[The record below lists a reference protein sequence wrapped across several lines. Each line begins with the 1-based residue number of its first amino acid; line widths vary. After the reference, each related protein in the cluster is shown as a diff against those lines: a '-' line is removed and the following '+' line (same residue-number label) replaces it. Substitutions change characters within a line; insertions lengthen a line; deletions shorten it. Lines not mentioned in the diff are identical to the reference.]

1 MRLAAF
7 TKARPADAA
16 QEKLASHDW
25 VARLPSPA
33 ASRSSELH
41 TAAMALELKYASDA
55 TLLLDDLVDS
65 LGSPGNAA
73 GVVVP
78 VLMPSLPLVDR
89 TKAALARRHGVA
101 MGVAFLLPGAFI
113 EHMAQLIGLDPLHP
127 SWRPQG
133 LAWRL
138 VPLLAAMVEEG
149 DTPRLGPACVDTR
162 ARHALARDVADR
174 FDQYLYFRPE
184 MIAAWDRGEAWDA
197 LPESAQGDEAW
208 QRDLWRRLSA
218 GLADHPHPAVRLRDL
233 ETRIHAGQGD
243 VPTSLEVLAS
253 GPLPPT
259 LLPLLRALATRTRVC
274 LRALLP
280 STEYLG
286 DLRAGRTQMRAGQ
299 AVDLAWEGHPLL
311 SHLGKQAVDSFRSF
325 EEALVTEGQEYDVI
339 ALPEP
344 RSDRLLARLQADI
357 RAARQPGAATTAPP
371 VTADR
376 SVRVHRCHGAR
387 REVEVLRDELLDAF
401 ESLPELRASEVLIL
415 APQLDLYGPL
425 AEAILRDGDPS
436 LPLRLAER
444 RIDRSE
450 PLVRGMHTLLR
461 VAAGRVP
468 LSEGLAL
475 LALPAVAARVE
486 SLGIDPATLA
496 DRVRASGI
504 TWGLNAAHRRAMDAG
519 DQGTGTWREG
529 LDRLL
534 AGVWLGDADTASDG
548 HQRPALPVSGDLG
561 ADPATLSASLDWLDG
576 LVCLLDDWQREASP
590 GQWADRLDRVLD
602 QVLAAGDGRFDSTA
616 AVDLVGQLRA
626 AETDHAC
633 DVDMDAAAV
642 ADWLDQVAQEEVR
655 AVSRVGGNMAMGGF
669 KPMRA
674 IPCRVLAIMG
684 LHDAAFPRRARAPA
698 WDLLAA
704 APRRGD
710 RDPVR
715 EDRQLFLDALL
726 AAGDRVIVTATARNI
741 RSNKDEPLS
750 ACVDEFLRVAAA
762 TISDRVDIR
771 ETTYRDL
778 IEDHPLQ
785 PFNAACFTGP
795 RASFDT
801 GHLAIARACQQ
812 RQEEAAPFQVGVFEL
827 PEAVQSADLELHEMI
842 RILKDPWSAW
852 LGSLGVEIPQ
862 AGDDPFALDREPVA
876 APAALDRW
884 QLQTTVIDAVLE
896 GRTSFLEERLAA
908 NRLLPYGILGAA
920 MGRRAVQEAESLARH
935 ALHEAGGRLQPQRL
949 VYRDGCPPV
958 AGNIAVTPDR
968 RLHVLV
974 RPTEL
979 KAAAHHRLDV
989 WVRATFAA
997 ACGMRGDTVVVSREG
1012 ERTRVDR
1019 RPALAPDQARAALD
1033 HLLHLCA
1040 HARRYPLPFG
1050 PKTSF
1055 AVFAAGQRGVNET
1068 DKAMKAWHQQPQ
1080 GPPGEGDRAS
1090 ARLTW
1095 RDRDPFVEEI
1105 FDEWRRVA
1113 AAVFGPVE
1121 AWFATTATPSRHE
1134 ADGG

>member
-1 MRLAAF
+1 
-7 TKARPADAA
+7 
-16 QEKLASHDW
+16 
-25 VARLPSPA
+25 
-33 ASRSSELH
+33 
-41 TAAMALELKYASDA
+41 MALELTYASDTA
-55 TLLLDDLVDS
+55 LLLDDLVDS
-65 LGSPGNAA
+65 LGRPGSAA

-101 MGVAFLLPGAFI
+101 MGVAFLLPGSFI
-113 EHMAQLIGLDPLHP
+113 EHMAQLVGLDPLHL

-149 DTPRLGPACVDTR
+149 DTPRLGAACADTR

-197 LPESAQGDEAW
+197 LPESAQDDETW

-218 GLADHPHPAVRLRDL
+218 GLADHPHPLVRLRDL
-233 ETRIHAGQGD
+233 VTRIHAGTGD
-243 VPTSLEVLAS
+243 LPTSLEVLAT

-259 LLPLLRALATRTRVC
+259 LLPLLRALATRTSVC

-339 ALPEP
+339 ALPAP
-344 RSDRLLARLQADI
+344 RSDTLLARLQADI

-387 REVEVLRDELLDAF
+387 REVEVVRDELLDAF
-401 ESLPELRASEVLIL
+401 ESLPDLRASEVLIL
-415 APQLDLYGPL
+415 APQLDIYGPL
-425 AEAILRDGDPS
+425 AATILRDGDPS
-436 LPLRLAER
+436 LPLRLAEQ
-444 RIDRSE
+444 RIDRSD

-468 LSEGLAL
+468 LSDGLAL
-475 LALPAVAARVE
+475 LALPAVATRVE
-486 SLGIDPATLA
+486 SLGTDPATLA
-496 DRVRASGI
+496 DRVRAAGI
-504 TWGLNAAHRRAMDAG
+504 TWGLNADHRRSMDAG

-534 AGVWLGDADTASDG
+534 AGVWLGDADTASDE
-548 HQRPALPVSGDLG
+548 HHRPALPVSGDLG
-561 ADPATLSASLDWLDG
+561 ADPATLSASLDWLEG
-576 LVCLLDDWQREASP
+576 LVCLLDDWQCEASP
-590 GQWADRLDRVLD
+590 DQWADRLDLALD

-726 AAGDRVIVTATARNI
+726 AAADRVIVTATARNI

-762 TISDRVDIR
+762 TVSDRPTIR
-771 ETTYRDL
+771 ETTYWDL

-785 PFNAACFTGP
+785 PFNAVCFTGP

-801 GHLAIARACQQ
+801 GHLEIARACQQ
-812 RQEEAAPFQVGVFEL
+812 RQAVAAPFQAGVFE
-827 PEAVQSADLELHEMI
+827 PPAAVQSADLELYEMI

-876 APAALDRW
+876 APAGLDRW
-884 QLQTTVIDAVLE
+884 QLQTEVIDAVLT
-896 GRTSFLEERLAA
+896 GRTTFLKERLTAD
-908 NRLLPYGILGAA
+908 RLLPYGALGTA
-920 MGRRAVQEAESLARH
+920 MGRQTVQEAESLARH

-958 AGNIAVTPDR
+958 AGNIAVTPDH

-974 RPTEL
+974 RPAEL
-979 KAAAHHRLDV
+979 KAGAHHRLDV

-997 ACGMRGDTVVVSREG
+997 ACGMRGDTVVVSKDG
-1012 ERTRVDR
+1012 ERARVDR
-1019 RPALAPDQARAALD
+1019 WPPIAPDQARAALD

-1068 DKAMKAWHQQPQ
+1068 DKAMKAWQQQPQ
-1080 GPPGEGDRAS
+1080 GPPGEGDSAS

-1095 RDRDPFVEEI
+1095 RDRDPFAEEI

-1121 AWFATTATPSRHE
+1121 AWFAPTATSTRHE
-1134 ADGG
+1134 AGGG

>member
-1 MRLAAF
+1 
-7 TKARPADAA
+7 
-16 QEKLASHDW
+16 
-25 VARLPSPA
+25 
-33 ASRSSELH
+33 
-41 TAAMALELKYASDA
+41 MALELTYASDT

-65 LGSPGNAA
+65 LGRPGSAA

-89 TKAALARRHGVA
+89 TKVALAQGHGVA
-101 MGVAFLLPGAFI
+101 MGVAFFLPSAFI
-113 EHMAQLIGLDPLHP
+113 EHMAQLVGLDPAHP

-138 VPLLAAMVEEG
+138 VPLLAAMVEDG
-149 DTPRLGPACVDTR
+149 DTPRLRAACTDTR

-184 MIAAWDRGEAWDA
+184 MITAWDRGEAWDA
-197 LPESAQGDEAW
+197 LPEAAQGDEAW

-233 ETRIHAGQGD
+233 VTRIHAGQGD
-243 VPTSLEVLAS
+243 VPASLEVLAT

-339 ALPEP
+339 AFPDL
-344 RSDRLLARLQADI
+344 RSDTLIAYLQADI
-357 RAARQPGAATTAPP
+357 RAARQPGAVTTAPP

-401 ESLPELRASEVLIL
+401 ESLPDLRASEVLIL
-415 APQLDLYGPL
+415 TPQLDLYGPL

-436 LPLRLAER
+436 LPLRLAEQ
-444 RIDRSE
+444 RIDRSD

-468 LSEGLAL
+468 LSDGLVL
-475 LALPAVAARVE
+475 LALPAVATRVE
-486 SLGIDPATLA
+486 SMGTDPATLA
-496 DRVRASGI
+496 DRVRAAGI
-504 TWGLNAAHRRAMDAG
+504 SWGLNADHRRSMDAG

-548 HQRPALPVSGDLG
+548 HHRPALPVSGELG
-561 ADPATLSASLDWLDG
+561 ADPAAMSASLDWLDG
-576 LVCLLDDWQREASP
+576 LVCLLNDWQREVSP
-590 GQWADRLDRVLD
+590 GQWADRLDQALD
-602 QVLAAGDGRFDSTA
+602 QVLAAGDDRFDSLA

-633 DVDMDAAAV
+633 DVALDAATV
-642 ADWLDQVAQEEVR
+642 ADWLDQVVQEEVR
-655 AVSRVGGNMAMGGF
+655 TVSRVGGGMAMGGF

-674 IPCRVLAIMG
+674 MPCRVLAVLG

-704 APRRGD
+704 APQRGD

-726 AAGDRVIVTATARNI
+726 AATDRVILTATARNI

-762 TISDRVDIR
+762 TVSDRPDIQ

-795 RASFDT
+795 HASFDT
-801 GHLAIARACQQ
+801 GHLEVARACQQ
-812 RQEEAAPFQVGVFEL
+812 RQEEATPFHANLFEQ
-827 PEAVQSADLELHEMI
+827 PEAVSSADLELHEMI
-842 RILKDPWSAW
+842 RILKDPWAAW
-852 LGSLGVEIPQ
+852 LASLGVEIPQ
-862 AGDDPFALDREPVA
+862 SGDDPFALDREPVA
-876 APAALDRW
+876 APAGLDRW
-884 QLQTTVIDAVLE
+884 QLQTEVIDAVLE

-920 MGRRAVQEAESLARH
+920 MGRQTVQEAESLARR

-997 ACGMRGDTVVVSREG
+997 ACGMHGDTVVVSREG

-1019 RPALAPDQARAALD
+1019 RPAMAPGQARAALD

-1040 HARRYPLPFG
+1040 RARRYPLPFG

-1068 DKAMKAWHQQPQ
+1068 DRARQAWHQQPQ

-1090 ARLTW
+1090 AKLTW
-1095 RDRDPFVEEI
+1095 RDRDPFAEEI

-1121 AWFATTATPSRHE
+1121 AWFATTATPTQHE

>member
-1 MRLAAF
+1 
-7 TKARPADAA
+7 
-16 QEKLASHDW
+16 
-25 VARLPSPA
+25 
-33 ASRSSELH
+33 
-41 TAAMALELKYASDA
+41 MALELKYASDTA
-55 TLLLDDLVDS
+55 LLLDDLVDS
-65 LGSPGNAA
+65 LGRPGSAA

-78 VLMPSLPLVDR
+78 VLMPALPLVDR
-89 TKAALARRHGVA
+89 TKVVLAQRHGVA
-101 MGVAFLLPGAFI
+101 MGVAFFLPSAFI
-113 EHMAQLIGLDPLHP
+113 EHMAQLVGLDPVHP

-133 LAWRL
+133 MAWRL
-138 VPLLAAMVEEG
+138 VPLLAAMVEDG
-149 DTPRLGPACVDTR
+149 DTPRLRAACADTR
-162 ARHALARDVADR
+162 ARQALAHDVADR

-184 MIAAWDRGEAWDA
+184 MIAAWDRGETWDA
-197 LPESAQGDEAW
+197 LPEAAQGDEAW
-208 QRDLWRRLSA
+208 QRDLWRRLSD
-218 GLADHPHPAVRLRDL
+218 GLADHLHPAVRLRDL
-233 ETRIHAGQGD
+233 VTRIHAGQGD
-243 VPTSLEVLAS
+243 LPASLEVLAI

-344 RSDRLLARLQADI
+344 RSDTLLARLQADI
-357 RAARQPGAATTAPP
+357 RAARQPGAATTAPL
-371 VTADR
+371 VTPDH

-401 ESLPELRASEVLIL
+401 ESFPDLRASDVLIL

-444 RIDRSE
+444 QIDRSD

-475 LALPAVAARVE
+475 LALPAVATRVE
-486 SLGIDPATLA
+486 SLGTDPATLA
-496 DRVRASGI
+496 DRVRAAGI
-504 TWGLNAAHRRAMDAG
+504 TWGLNADHRRSMDAG

-534 AGVWLGDADTASDG
+534 AGVWLGDADTASDE
-548 HQRPALPVSGDLG
+548 HHRPALPVSGDLG
-561 ADPATLSASLDWLDG
+561 TDPAAMSASLDWLDG
-576 LVCLLDDWQREASP
+576 LVCLLDDWQREVSP
-590 GQWADRLDRVLD
+590 GQWADRLDQALD
-602 QVLAAGDGRFDSTA
+602 QVLAAGDDRFDSLA

-626 AETDHAC
+626 AEADHAC
-633 DVDMDAAAV
+633 DVAVDAATV
-642 ADWLDQVAQEEVR
+642 ADWLDQVVEEEVR
-655 AVSRVGGNMAMGGF
+655 TVSRVGGGMAMGGF

-674 IPCRVLAIMG
+674 MPCRVLAVVG

-698 WDLLAA
+698 WDLLSA
-704 APRRGD
+704 APQRGD

-726 AAGDRVIVTATARNI
+726 AAADRVILTATARNI

-762 TISDRVDIR
+762 TVSDSTDVR

-785 PFNAACFTGP
+785 PFNAACFTGT

-801 GHLAIARACQQ
+801 GRLEVARACQQ
-812 RQEEAAPFQVGVFEL
+812 RQEEATPFHANVFEP

-842 RILKDPWSAW
+842 RILKDPWAAW

-862 AGDDPFALDREPVA
+862 SWDDPFALDREPVA
-876 APAALDRW
+876 APAGLDRW
-884 QLQTTVIDAVLE
+884 QLQTAVIDAVLE
-896 GRTSFLEERLAA
+896 GRTSFLKERLAA

-920 MGRRAVQEAESLARH
+920 MGRQAVQEAESLARR

-997 ACGMRGDTVVVSREG
+997 ACGMRGDTVVVSRDG
-1012 ERTRVDR
+1012 ERTRVDQ
-1019 RPALAPDQARAALD
+1019 RPAMASDQARAALD

-1068 DKAMKAWHQQPQ
+1068 DRAMQAWHQQHQ
-1080 GPPGEGDRAS
+1080 GPPGEGDSTS

-1095 RDRDPFVEEI
+1095 RDRDPFAEEI
-1105 FDEWRRVA
+1105 FDEWRRLA

-1121 AWFATTATPSRHE
+1121 AWFATIATPSRHE

>member
-1 MRLAAF
+1 
-7 TKARPADAA
+7 
-16 QEKLASHDW
+16 
-25 VARLPSPA
+25 
-33 ASRSSELH
+33 
-41 TAAMALELKYASDA
+41 MALELKYASDTA
-55 TLLLDDLVDS
+55 LLLDDLVDS
-65 LGSPGNAA
+65 LGRPGSAA

-78 VLMPSLPLVDR
+78 VLMPALPLVDR
-89 TKAALARRHGVA
+89 TKVVLAQRHGVA
-101 MGVAFLLPGAFI
+101 MGVAFFLPSAFI
-113 EHMAQLIGLDPLHP
+113 EHMAQLVGLDPVHP

-138 VPLLAAMVEEG
+138 VPLLAAMVEDG
-149 DTPRLGPACVDTR
+149 DTPRLRAACADTR
-162 ARHALARDVADR
+162 ARQALAHDVADR

-184 MIAAWDRGEAWDA
+184 MIAAWDRGETWDA
-197 LPESAQGDEAW
+197 LPEAAQGDEAW
-208 QRDLWRRLSA
+208 QRDLWRRLSD
-218 GLADHPHPAVRLRDL
+218 GLADHLHPAVRLRDL
-233 ETRIHAGQGD
+233 VTRIHAGQGAL
-243 VPTSLEVLAS
+243 PASLEVLAI

-344 RSDRLLARLQADI
+344 RSDTLLARLQADI
-357 RAARQPGAATTAPP
+357 RAARQPGAATTAPL
-371 VTADR
+371 VTPDH

-401 ESLPELRASEVLIL
+401 ESLPDLRASDVLIL

-444 RIDRSE
+444 QIDRSD

-475 LALPAVAARVE
+475 LPLPAVATRVE
-486 SLGIDPATLA
+486 SLGTDPATLA
-496 DRVRASGI
+496 DHVRAAGI
-504 TWGLNAAHRRAMDAG
+504 TWGLNADHRRSMDAG

-548 HQRPALPVSGDLG
+548 HHRPALPVSGDLG
-561 ADPATLSASLDWLDG
+561 TDPAAMSASLDWLDG
-576 LVCLLDDWQREASP
+576 LVCLLDDWQREVSP
-590 GQWADRLDRVLD
+590 GQWADRLDQALD
-602 QVLAAGDGRFDSTA
+602 QVLAAGDDRFDSLA

-633 DVDMDAAAV
+633 DVAVDAATV
-642 ADWLDQVAQEEVR
+642 ADWLDQVVEEEVR
-655 AVSRVGGNMAMGGF
+655 TVSRVGGGMAMGGF

-674 IPCRVLAIMG
+674 MPCRVLAVVG

-704 APRRGD
+704 APQRGD

-726 AAGDRVIVTATARNI
+726 AAADRVILTATARNI

-762 TISDRVDIR
+762 TVSDSTDVR

-785 PFNAACFTGP
+785 PFNAACFTGT

-801 GHLAIARACQQ
+801 GRLKVARAFQQ
-812 RQEEAAPFQVGVFEL
+812 RQEEATPFHANVFEL

-842 RILKDPWSAW
+842 RILKDPWAAW

-862 AGDDPFALDREPVA
+862 SWDDPFALDREPVA
-876 APAALDRW
+876 APAGLDRW
-884 QLQTTVIDAVLE
+884 QLQTAVIDAVLE
-896 GRTSFLEERLAA
+896 GRTSFLKERLAA

-920 MGRRAVQEAESLARH
+920 MGRQAVQEAESLARR

-997 ACGMRGDTVVVSREG
+997 ACGMRGDTVVVSRDG
-1012 ERTRVDR
+1012 ERTRVDQ
-1019 RPALAPDQARAALD
+1019 RPAMASDQARAALD

-1068 DKAMKAWHQQPQ
+1068 DRAMHAWHQQHQ
-1080 GPPGEGDRAS
+1080 GPPGEGDSAS

-1095 RDRDPFVEEI
+1095 RDRDPFAEEI
-1105 FDEWRRVA
+1105 FDEWRRLA

-1121 AWFATTATPSRHE
+1121 AWFATMATPSRHE

>member
-1 MRLAAF
+1 
-7 TKARPADAA
+7 
-16 QEKLASHDW
+16 
-25 VARLPSPA
+25 
-33 ASRSSELH
+33 
-41 TAAMALELKYASDA
+41 MALELKYASDTA
-55 TLLLDDLVDS
+55 LLLDDLVDS
-65 LGSPGNAA
+65 LGRPGSAA

-78 VLMPSLPLVDR
+78 VLMPALPLVDR
-89 TKAALARRHGVA
+89 TKVVLAQRHGVA
-101 MGVAFLLPGAFI
+101 MGVAFFLPSAFI
-113 EHMAQLIGLDPLHP
+113 EHMAQLVGLDPVHP

-138 VPLLAAMVEEG
+138 VPLLAAMVEDG
-149 DTPRLGPACVDTR
+149 DTPRLRAACADTR
-162 ARHALARDVADR
+162 ARQALAHDVADR

-184 MIAAWDRGEAWDA
+184 MIAAWDRGETWDA
-197 LPESAQGDEAW
+197 LPEAAQGDEAW
-208 QRDLWRRLSA
+208 QRDLWRRLSD
-218 GLADHPHPAVRLRDL
+218 GLADHLHPAVRLRDL
-233 ETRIHAGQGD
+233 VTRIHAGQGD
-243 VPTSLEVLAS
+243 LPASLEVLAI

-339 ALPEP
+339 ALPES
-344 RSDRLLARLQADI
+344 RSDTLLARLQADI
-357 RAARQPGAATTAPP
+357 RAARQPGTATTAPL
-371 VTADR
+371 VTPDH

-401 ESLPELRASEVLIL
+401 ESLPDLRASDVLIL

-444 RIDRSE
+444 QIDRSD

-475 LALPAVAARVE
+475 LALPAVATRVE
-486 SLGIDPATLA
+486 SLGTDPATLA
-496 DRVRASGI
+496 DHVRAAGI
-504 TWGLNAAHRRAMDAG
+504 TWGLNADHRRSMDAG

-548 HQRPALPVSGDLG
+548 HHRPALPVSGDLG
-561 ADPATLSASLDWLDG
+561 TDPAAMSASLDWLDG
-576 LVCLLDDWQREASP
+576 LVCLLDDWQREVSP
-590 GQWADRLDRVLD
+590 GQWADRLDQALD
-602 QVLAAGDGRFDSTA
+602 QVLAAGDDRFDSLA

-633 DVDMDAAAV
+633 DVAVDAATV
-642 ADWLDQVAQEEVR
+642 ADWLDQVVEEEVR
-655 AVSRVGGNMAMGGF
+655 TVSRVGGGMAMGGF

-674 IPCRVLAIMG
+674 MPCRVLAVVG

-704 APRRGD
+704 APQRGD

-726 AAGDRVIVTATARNI
+726 AAADRVILTATARNI

-762 TISDRVDIR
+762 TVSDSTDVR

-785 PFNAACFTGP
+785 PFNAACFTGT

-801 GHLAIARACQQ
+801 GRLEVARACQQ
-812 RQEEAAPFQVGVFEL
+812 RQEEATPFHANVFEP

-842 RILKDPWSAW
+842 RILKDPWAAW

-862 AGDDPFALDREPVA
+862 SWDDPFALDREPVA
-876 APAALDRW
+876 APAGLDRW
-884 QLQTTVIDAVLE
+884 QLQTAVIDAVLE
-896 GRTSFLEERLAA
+896 GRTSFLKERLAA

-920 MGRRAVQEAESLARH
+920 MGRQAVQEAESLARR

-958 AGNIAVTPDR
+958 AGNIAITPDR

-997 ACGMRGDTVVVSREG
+997 ACGMRGDTVVVSRDG
-1012 ERTRVDR
+1012 ERTRVDQ
-1019 RPALAPDQARAALD
+1019 RPAMASDQARAALD

-1068 DKAMKAWHQQPQ
+1068 DRAMQAWHQQHQ
-1080 GPPGEGDRAS
+1080 GPPGEGDSAS

-1095 RDRDPFVEEI
+1095 RDRDPFAEEI
-1105 FDEWRRVA
+1105 FDEWRRLA

-1121 AWFATTATPSRHE
+1121 AWFATMATPSRHE

>member
-1 MRLAAF
+1 
-7 TKARPADAA
+7 
-16 QEKLASHDW
+16 
-25 VARLPSPA
+25 
-33 ASRSSELH
+33 
-41 TAAMALELKYASDA
+41 MALELTYASDA

-65 LGSPGNAA
+65 LGRPGSAA

-101 MGVAFLLPGAFI
+101 MGVAFLLPGSFI
-113 EHMAQLIGLDPLHP
+113 EHMAQLVGLDPVHP

-138 VPLLAAMVEEG
+138 VPLLAAMVEDG
-149 DTPRLGPACVDTR
+149 DTPRLGAACADTR

-184 MIAAWDRGEAWDA
+184 MIATWDLGKAWDG
-197 LPESAQGDEAW
+197 LPESAQGDETW

-218 GLADHPHPAVRLRDL
+218 GLADHPHPAVRLHDL
-233 ETRIHAGQGD
+233 VTRIHAGQGD
-243 VPTSLEVLAS
+243 LPTSLEVLAT

-339 ALPEP
+339 TLPEP
-344 RSDRLLARLQADI
+344 RSDTLLARLQADI
-357 RAARQPGAATTAPP
+357 RAARQPGAATTVPP
-371 VTADR
+371 GTPDR

-387 REVEVLRDELLDAF
+387 REVEVVRDELLDAF
-401 ESLPELRASEVLIL
+401 GSLPDLRASEVLIL
-415 APQLDLYGPL
+415 APQLDIYGPL

-444 RIDRSE
+444 RIDRSD
-450 PLVRGMHTLLR
+450 PLMRGMHTMLR
-461 VAAGRVP
+461 VAADRVP

-475 LALPAVAARVE
+475 LALPAVTARLE
-486 SLGIDPATLA
+486 SLGTDPATLA

-504 TWGLNAAHRRAMDAG
+504 TWGLNAAHRRALDAG

-534 AGVWLGDADTASDG
+534 AGVWLGDADTALDV
-548 HQRPALPVSGDLG
+548 HHRPALPVSGDLG

-576 LVCLLDDWQREASP
+576 LVCLLEDWQREASP
-590 GQWADRLDRVLD
+590 GQWADRLDQALD
-602 QVLAAGDGRFDSTA
+602 QVLAAGDDRLDSTT

-655 AVSRVGGNMAMGGF
+655 TVSRVGGNMAMGGF

-726 AAGDRVIVTATARNI
+726 AAADRVIVTATARNI

-762 TISDRVDIR
+762 TVSDRTTIQ

-785 PFNAACFTGP
+785 PFNAVCFTGP

-801 GHLAIARACQQ
+801 GHLEIARACQQ
-812 RQEEAAPFQVGVFEL
+812 RQAEAAPFQAGVFE
-827 PEAVQSADLELHEMI
+827 PPAAGQPADLELHEMI

-876 APAALDRW
+876 APAGLHRW
-884 QLQTTVIDAVLE
+884 QLQTEVIDAVLA
-896 GRTSFLEERLAA
+896 GRTTFLKERLTAD
-908 NRLLPYGILGAA
+908 RLLPYGALGTA
-920 MGRRAVQEAESLARH
+920 MGRQTVLDAESLARR
-935 ALHEAGGRLQPQRL
+935 ALQEAGGQLQPQRL

-974 RPTEL
+974 KPAEL
-979 KAAAHHRLDV
+979 KATPHHRLDV
-989 WVRATFAA
+989 WVCATFAA
-997 ACGMRGDTVVVSREG
+997 ACGMRGDTVVVSKDG
-1012 ERTRVDR
+1012 ERARVDR
-1019 RPALAPDQARAALD
+1019 WPPIAPDQARAALD

-1040 HARRYPLPFG
+1040 HAQRLPLPFG

-1055 AVFAAGQRGVNET
+1055 AVFDAGQRHVDET
-1068 DKAMKAWHQQPQ
+1068 DRAMKAWHQQPQ
-1080 GPPGEGDRAS
+1080 GPPGEGDSAS
-1090 ARLTW
+1090 AQLTW
-1095 RDRDPFVEEI
+1095 RDRDPFAAEI

-1113 AAVFGPVE
+1113 TAVFGPVE
-1121 AWFATTATPSRHE
+1121 SWFATTATSSRHE

>member
-1 MRLAAF
+1 
-7 TKARPADAA
+7 
-16 QEKLASHDW
+16 
-25 VARLPSPA
+25 
-33 ASRSSELH
+33 
-41 TAAMALELKYASDA
+41 MALELKYASDTA
-55 TLLLDDLVDS
+55 LLLDDLVDS
-65 LGSPGNAA
+65 LGRPGSAA

-78 VLMPSLPLVDR
+78 VLMPALPLVDR
-89 TKAALARRHGVA
+89 TKVVLAQRHGVA
-101 MGVAFLLPGAFI
+101 MGVAFFLPSAFI
-113 EHMAQLIGLDPLHP
+113 EHMAQLVGLDPVHP

-138 VPLLAAMVEEG
+138 VPLLAAMVEDG
-149 DTPRLGPACVDTR
+149 DTPRLRAVCADTR
-162 ARHALARDVADR
+162 ARQALAHDVADR

-184 MIAAWDRGEAWDA
+184 MIAAWDRGETWDA
-197 LPESAQGDEAW
+197 LPEAAQGDEAW
-208 QRDLWRRLSA
+208 QRDLWRRLSD
-218 GLADHPHPAVRLRDL
+218 GLADHLHPAVRLRDL
-233 ETRIHAGQGD
+233 VTRIHAGQGD
-243 VPTSLEVLAS
+243 LPASLEVLAI

-325 EEALVTEGQEYDVI
+325 EEAFVTEGQEYDVI

-344 RSDRLLARLQADI
+344 RSDTLLARLQADI
-357 RAARQPGAATTAPP
+357 RAARQPGAATTAPL
-371 VTADR
+371 VTPDH

-401 ESLPELRASEVLIL
+401 ESLPDLRASDVLIL

-444 RIDRSE
+444 QIDRSD

-475 LALPAVAARVE
+475 LALPAVATRVE
-486 SLGIDPATLA
+486 SLGTDPATLA
-496 DRVRASGI
+496 DRVRAAGI
-504 TWGLNAAHRRAMDAG
+504 TWGLNADHRRSMDAG

-548 HQRPALPVSGDLG
+548 HHRPALPVSGDLG
-561 ADPATLSASLDWLDG
+561 TDPAAMSASLDWLDG
-576 LVCLLDDWQREASP
+576 LVCLLDDWQREVSP
-590 GQWADRLDRVLD
+590 GQWADRLDQALD
-602 QVLAAGDGRFDSTA
+602 QVLAAGDDRFDSLA

-633 DVDMDAAAV
+633 DVAVDAATV
-642 ADWLDQVAQEEVR
+642 ADWLDQVVEEEVR
-655 AVSRVGGNMAMGGF
+655 TVSRVGGGMAMGGF

-674 IPCRVLAIMG
+674 MPCRVLAVVG

-704 APRRGD
+704 APQRGD

-726 AAGDRVIVTATARNI
+726 AAADRVILTATARNI

-762 TISDRVDIR
+762 TVSDSTDVR

-785 PFNAACFTGP
+785 PFNAACFTGT

-801 GHLAIARACQQ
+801 GRLEVARACQQ
-812 RQEEAAPFQVGVFEL
+812 RQEEATPFHANVFEP

-842 RILKDPWSAW
+842 RILKDPWAAW

-862 AGDDPFALDREPVA
+862 SWDDPFALDREPVA
-876 APAALDRW
+876 APAGLDRW
-884 QLQTTVIDAVLE
+884 QLQTAVIDAVLE
-896 GRTSFLEERLAA
+896 GRTSFLKERLAA

-920 MGRRAVQEAESLARH
+920 MGRQAVQEAESLARR

-997 ACGMRGDTVVVSREG
+997 ACGMRGDTVVVSRDG
-1012 ERTRVDR
+1012 ERTRVDQ
-1019 RPALAPDQARAALD
+1019 RPAMASDQARAALD

-1068 DKAMKAWHQQPQ
+1068 NRAMQAWHQQHQ
-1080 GPPGEGDRAS
+1080 GPPGEGDSAS

-1095 RDRDPFVEEI
+1095 RDRDPFAEEI
-1105 FDEWRRVA
+1105 FDEWRRLA

-1121 AWFATTATPSRHE
+1121 AWFATMATPSRHE

>member
-1 MRLAAF
+1 
-7 TKARPADAA
+7 
-16 QEKLASHDW
+16 
-25 VARLPSPA
+25 
-33 ASRSSELH
+33 
-41 TAAMALELKYASDA
+41 MALELTYASDA

-65 LGSPGNAA
+65 LGRPGSVA

-101 MGVAFLLPGAFI
+101 MGVAFLLPGSFI
-113 EHMAQLIGLDPLHP
+113 EHMAQLVGLDPVHP

-138 VPLLAAMVEEG
+138 VPLLAAMVEDG
-149 DTPRLGPACVDTR
+149 DTPRLGAACADTR

-184 MIAAWDRGEAWDA
+184 MIAAWDLGKAWDG
-197 LPESAQGDEAW
+197 LPESAQGDETW

-218 GLADHPHPAVRLRDL
+218 GLADHPHPAVRLHDL
-233 ETRIHAGQGD
+233 VTRIHAGQGD
-243 VPTSLEVLAS
+243 LPTSLEVLAT

-339 ALPEP
+339 TLPEP
-344 RSDRLLARLQADI
+344 RSDTLLARLQADI
-357 RAARQPGAATTAPP
+357 RAARQPGAATTVPP
-371 VTADR
+371 GTPDR

-387 REVEVLRDELLDAF
+387 REVEVVRDELLDAF
-401 ESLPELRASEVLIL
+401 GSLPDLRASEVLIL
-415 APQLDLYGPL
+415 APQLDIYGPL

-444 RIDRSE
+444 RIDRSD
-450 PLVRGMHTLLR
+450 PLLRGMQTMLR

-475 LALPAVAARVE
+475 LALPAVTARLE
-486 SLGIDPATLA
+486 SLGTDPATLA

-504 TWGLNAAHRRAMDAG
+504 TWGLNAAHRRALDAG
-519 DQGTGTWREG
+519 DQRTGTWREG

-534 AGVWLGDADTASDG
+534 AGVWLGDADTALDA
-548 HQRPALPVSGDLG
+548 HHRPALPVSGDLG

-590 GQWADRLDRVLD
+590 GQWADRLDQALD
-602 QVLAAGDGRFDSTA
+602 QVLAAGDDRLDSTT

-726 AAGDRVIVTATARNI
+726 AAADRVIVTATARNI

-762 TISDRVDIR
+762 TVSDRPTIQ

-785 PFNAACFTGP
+785 PFNAVCFTGP

-801 GHLAIARACQQ
+801 GHLEIARACQQ
-812 RQEEAAPFQVGVFEL
+812 RQAEAAPFQAGVFE
-827 PEAVQSADLELHEMI
+827 PPAAGQPADLELHEMI

-876 APAALDRW
+876 APAGLHRW
-884 QLQTTVIDAVLE
+884 QLQTEVIDAVLA
-896 GRTSFLEERLAA
+896 GRTTFLKERLTAD
-908 NRLLPYGILGAA
+908 RLLPYGALGTA
-920 MGRRAVQEAESLARH
+920 MGRQTVQEAESLARR
-935 ALHEAGGRLQPQRL
+935 ALQEAGGRLQPQRL

-974 RPTEL
+974 KPAEL
-979 KAAAHHRLDV
+979 KATPHHRLDV

-997 ACGMRGDTVVVSREG
+997 ACGMRGDTVVVSKDG
-1012 ERTRVDR
+1012 ERARVDR
-1019 RPALAPDQARAALD
+1019 WPPIAPDQARAALD

-1040 HARRYPLPFG
+1040 HAQRLPLPFG

-1055 AVFAAGQRGVNET
+1055 AVFDAGQRHVDET
-1068 DKAMKAWHQQPQ
+1068 DRAMKAWHQQPH
-1080 GPPGEGDRAS
+1080 GPPGEGDSAS
-1090 ARLTW
+1090 AQLTW
-1095 RDRDPFVEEI
+1095 RDRDPFAAEI

-1113 AAVFGPVE
+1113 TAVFGPAE
-1121 AWFATTATPSRHE
+1121 SWFATTATSSRHG

>member
-1 MRLAAF
+1 
-7 TKARPADAA
+7 
-16 QEKLASHDW
+16 
-25 VARLPSPA
+25 
-33 ASRSSELH
+33 
-41 TAAMALELKYASDA
+41 MALELKYASDTA
-55 TLLLDDLVDS
+55 LLLDDLVDS
-65 LGSPGNAA
+65 LGRPGSAA

-78 VLMPSLPLVDR
+78 VLMPALPLVDR
-89 TKAALARRHGVA
+89 TKVVLAQRHGVA
-101 MGVAFLLPGAFI
+101 MGVAFFLPSAFI
-113 EHMAQLIGLDPLHP
+113 EHMAQLVGLDPVHP

-138 VPLLAAMVEEG
+138 VPLLAAMVEDG
-149 DTPRLGPACVDTR
+149 DTPRLRAACADTR
-162 ARHALARDVADR
+162 ARQALAHDVADR

-184 MIAAWDRGEAWDA
+184 MIAAWDRGETWDA
-197 LPESAQGDEAW
+197 LPEAAQGDEAW
-208 QRDLWRRLSA
+208 QRDLWRRLSD
-218 GLADHPHPAVRLRDL
+218 GLADHLHPAVRLRDL
-233 ETRIHAGQGD
+233 VTRIHAGQGD
-243 VPTSLEVLAS
+243 LPASLEVLAI

-299 AVDLAWEGHPLL
+299 AVDLAWEGHPML

-339 ALPEP
+339 ALPES
-344 RSDRLLARLQADI
+344 RSDTLLARLQADI
-357 RAARQPGAATTAPP
+357 RAARQPGTATTAPL
-371 VTADR
+371 VTPDH

-401 ESLPELRASEVLIL
+401 ESFPDLRASDVLIL

-444 RIDRSE
+444 QIDRSD

-475 LALPAVAARVE
+475 LALPAVATRVE
-486 SLGIDPATLA
+486 SLGTDPATLA
-496 DRVRASGI
+496 DRVRAAGI
-504 TWGLNAAHRRAMDAG
+504 TWGLNADHRRSMDAG

-548 HQRPALPVSGDLG
+548 HHRPALPVSGDLG
-561 ADPATLSASLDWLDG
+561 TDPAAMSASLDWLDG
-576 LVCLLDDWQREASP
+576 LVCLLDDWQREVSP
-590 GQWADRLDRVLD
+590 GQWADRLDQALD
-602 QVLAAGDGRFDSTA
+602 QVLAAGDDRFDSLA

-633 DVDMDAAAV
+633 DVAVDAATV
-642 ADWLDQVAQEEVR
+642 ADWLDQVVEEEVR
-655 AVSRVGGNMAMGGF
+655 TVSRVGGGMAMGGF

-674 IPCRVLAIMG
+674 MPCRVLAVVG

-704 APRRGD
+704 APQRGD

-726 AAGDRVIVTATARNI
+726 SAADRVILTATARNI

-762 TISDRVDIR
+762 TVSDSTDVR
-771 ETTYRDL
+771 ETTYRGL

-785 PFNAACFTGP
+785 PFNSACFTGT

-801 GHLAIARACQQ
+801 GRLEVARACQQ
-812 RQEEAAPFQVGVFEL
+812 RQEEASPFHANVFEP
-827 PEAVQSADLELHEMI
+827 PEAVQSDDLELHEMI
-842 RILKDPWSAW
+842 RILKDPWAAW

-862 AGDDPFALDREPVA
+862 SWDDPFALDREPVA
-876 APAALDRW
+876 APAGLDRW
-884 QLQTTVIDAVLE
+884 QLQTAVIDAVLE
-896 GRTSFLEERLAA
+896 GRTAFLKERLAA

-920 MGRRAVQEAESLARH
+920 MGRQAVQEAESLARR

-949 VYRDGCPPV
+949 VYRDGCLPV

-997 ACGMRGDTVVVSREG
+997 ACGMRGDTVVVSRDG
-1012 ERTRVDR
+1012 ERTRVDQ
-1019 RPALAPDQARAALD
+1019 RPAMAPDQARAALD

-1068 DKAMKAWHQQPQ
+1068 DRAMHAWHQQHQ
-1080 GPPGEGDRAS
+1080 GPPGEGDSAS

-1095 RDRDPFVEEI
+1095 RDRDPFAEEI
-1105 FDEWRRVA
+1105 FDEWRRLA

-1121 AWFATTATPSRHE
+1121 AWFATMATPSRHE

>member
-1 MRLAAF
+1 
-7 TKARPADAA
+7 
-16 QEKLASHDW
+16 
-25 VARLPSPA
+25 
-33 ASRSSELH
+33 
-41 TAAMALELKYASDA
+41 MALELKYASDTA
-55 TLLLDDLVDS
+55 LLLDDLVDS
-65 LGSPGNAA
+65 LGRPGSAA

-78 VLMPSLPLVDR
+78 VLMPALPLVDR
-89 TKAALARRHGVA
+89 TKVVLAQRHGVA
-101 MGVAFLLPGAFI
+101 MGVAFFLPSAFI
-113 EHMAQLIGLDPLHP
+113 EHMAQLVGLDPVHP

-138 VPLLAAMVEEG
+138 VPLLAAMVEDG
-149 DTPRLGPACVDTR
+149 DTPRLRAACADTR
-162 ARHALARDVADR
+162 ARQALAHDVADR

-184 MIAAWDRGEAWDA
+184 MIAGWDRGETWDA
-197 LPESAQGDEAW
+197 LPEAAQGDEAW
-208 QRDLWRRLSA
+208 QRDLWRRLSD
-218 GLADHPHPAVRLRDL
+218 GLADHLHPAVRLRDL
-233 ETRIHAGQGD
+233 VTRIHAGQGD
-243 VPTSLEVLAS
+243 LPASLEVLAI

-344 RSDRLLARLQADI
+344 RSDTLLARLQADI
-357 RAARQPGAATTAPP
+357 RAARQPGAATTSPL
-371 VTADR
+371 VTPDH

-401 ESLPELRASEVLIL
+401 ESLPDLRASDVLIL

-444 RIDRSE
+444 QIDRSD
-450 PLVRGMHTLLR
+450 PLVCGTHTLLR

-475 LALPAVAARVE
+475 LALPAIATRVE
-486 SLGIDPATLA
+486 SLGTDPATLA
-496 DRVRASGI
+496 DHVRAAGI
-504 TWGLNAAHRRAMDAG
+504 TWGLNADHRRLMDAG

-548 HQRPALPVSGDLG
+548 HHRPALPVSGDLG
-561 ADPATLSASLDWLDG
+561 TDPAAMSASLDWLDG
-576 LVCLLDDWQREASP
+576 LVCLLDDWQREVSP
-590 GQWADRLDRVLD
+590 GQWADRLDQALD
-602 QVLAAGDGRFDSTA
+602 QVFAAGDDRFDSLA

-633 DVDMDAAAV
+633 DVAVDAATV
-642 ADWLDQVAQEEVR
+642 ADWLDQVVEEEVR
-655 AVSRVGGNMAMGGF
+655 TVSRVGGGMAMGGF

-674 IPCRVLAIMG
+674 MPCRVLAVVG

-704 APRRGD
+704 APQRGD

-726 AAGDRVIVTATARNI
+726 AAADRVILTATARNI

-762 TISDRVDIR
+762 TVSDSTDVR

-785 PFNAACFTGP
+785 PFNAACFTGA

-801 GHLAIARACQQ
+801 GRLEVARACQQ
-812 RQEEAAPFQVGVFEL
+812 RQEEATPFHANVFEP

-842 RILKDPWSAW
+842 RILKDPWAAW

-862 AGDDPFALDREPVA
+862 SWDDPFALDREPVA
-876 APAALDRW
+876 APAGLDRW
-884 QLQTTVIDAVLE
+884 QLQTAVIDAVLE
-896 GRTSFLEERLAA
+896 GRTSFLKERLAA

-920 MGRRAVQEAESLARH
+920 MGRQAVQEAESLARR

-997 ACGMRGDTVVVSREG
+997 ACGMRGDTVVVSRNG
-1012 ERTRVDR
+1012 ERTRVDQ
-1019 RPALAPDQARAALD
+1019 RPAMASDQARAALD

-1068 DKAMKAWHQQPQ
+1068 DRAMQAWYQQHQ
-1080 GPPGEGDRAS
+1080 GPPGEGDSAS

-1095 RDRDPFVEEI
+1095 RDRDPFAEEI
-1105 FDEWRRVA
+1105 FDEWRRLA

-1121 AWFATTATPSRHE
+1121 AWFATMATPSRHE